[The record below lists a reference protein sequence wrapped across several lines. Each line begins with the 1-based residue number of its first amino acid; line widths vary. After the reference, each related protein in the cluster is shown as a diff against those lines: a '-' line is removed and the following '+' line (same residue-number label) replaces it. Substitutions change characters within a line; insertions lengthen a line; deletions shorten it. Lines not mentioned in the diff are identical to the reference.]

1 VEERFEKRFETA
13 KTSFREKK
21 VKTRILKRSE
31 QVCNYCCRQLTV
43 LEQKMNSDV
52 VKILQ
57 IVRESKL
64 QHASSPPP
72 PAADVAS
79 PSTASL
85 SQTVETTQV
94 YFSGRVIRSACCVCV
109 RLSVCMCG
117 RQLSNEM
124 AFDLGNWHASS
135 P

>member
-1 VEERFEKRFETA
+1 MEERFEKRFETA

-94 YFSGRVIRSACCVCV
+94 YFSGRVIRSACCVCQ
-109 RLSVCMCG
+109 SVCLYVWTTTVERNG
-117 RQLSNEM
+117 L
-124 AFDLGNWHASS
+124 
-135 P
+135 